1 MTPVDV
7 RTVPLPGD
15 TGSAAEHRLY
25 RWFKFS
31 RKDSAE
37 AGNIQTSKYEC
48 KNIQGN
54 ELIL

>member
-1 MTPVDV
+1 MTPVDL

-15 TGSAAEHRLY
+15 TGSAAERSLY
-25 RWFKFS
+25 RWFGFS
-31 RKDSAE
+31 EKDLPEAE
-37 AGNIQTSKYEC
+37 NIQTSEYEC